1 MAAVFTDPQLLSRD
15 QAQIVRDGGGVA
27 SQNQEGGGEER
38 DHRQSM
44 SAGYIYYL
52 LSIIY
57 YLKLGW
63 FYRTILLRLDTFFAI
78 AVAIK
83 FAPAAEI
90 PVKPAIVPCYKFSS
104 KYIVH

>member
-44 SAGYIYYL
+44 STGYIYYQ
-52 LSIIY
+52 LSII
-57 YLKLGW
+57 
-63 FYRTILLRLDTFFAI
+63 
-78 AVAIK
+78 
-83 FAPAAEI
+83 
-90 PVKPAIVPCYKFSS
+90 
-104 KYIVH
+104 